1 MIWIMIRTNT
11 ETKIQNFGCH
21 CGHNQ
26 WQCVSRASKIDV
38 QPQLYAHSTWT
49 FCLYHF
55 ELHFKWPM
63 STNLELCPSTSH
75 AHTHTWIHSLNSHAE
90 HIRHTYTHTYRNNKN
105 CVFHMFSL
113 LFSCG
118 TIYGTIIIFW
128 RLCKASHAHRVFL
141 LHCCCCCVD
150 EMYPCQVQTKHS
162 RNWLIRKNQ
171 RNERI
176 RDGIEWFVINMQAAP
191 VSGDWTPITPNSIQL
206 SFFWFVHSIVVID
219 IYPFN

>member
-1 MIWIMIRTNT
+1 
-11 ETKIQNFGCH
+11 
-21 CGHNQ
+21 
-26 WQCVSRASKIDV
+26 
-38 QPQLYAHSTWT
+38 
-49 FCLYHF
+49 
-55 ELHFKWPM
+55 
-63 STNLELCPSTSH
+63 
-75 AHTHTWIHSLNSHAE
+75 
-90 HIRHTYTHTYRNNKN
+90 
-105 CVFHMFSL
+105 MFSL

-206 SFFWFVHSIVVID
+206 SFFFICAFNCCYWYFSIHIQLAKFIRLCAYKRLQNHGRITTD
-219 IYPFN
+219 HMYTATLAHLHLKLLLYSDWLWM